1 MKLNLEKNFKSLL
14 KKKVSFTMAALT
26 IFAITGA
33 VSFAD
38 PATTDPNAKIKELE
52 TRVGANADGIAT
64 LGTRANKLE
73 EFSKAQAILNEKYD
87 QAVDN
92 VGTKAD
98 KDGNNIDV
106 DKYKEKLGLDK
117 LEDRLDTQ
125 KARIKGLTQNKVNKD
140 DYEQDKK
147 EITKKID
154 KEIKDRQDHSK
165 IFNKRFEKNEE
176 TINKH
181 DETINK
187 HDEKINSLTKDVDEL
202 LENAVNGEYV
212 KREVGKEAAA
222 RKAADKK
229 HDEAIA
235 DNKRSIVDVEDATRS
250 NSEAINGLQGK
261 DMEHD
266 KAIADNKQAIG
277 ENKDAIQ
284 SEIVDRAKAVL
295 AEENA
300 RKAADKAHDKGIA
313 DNKKAIDNEA
323 ATREAA
329 DKKHD
334 AAIAENKAAIKKYDT
349 AIDTNKKAIA
359 DEVKRSTEVDARHD
373 AAIAANKAGIEANAS
388 DIKHLDSKLNK
399 TTAMMTA
406 MNNVDFQDVNAG
418 EVAIGAGVGHFVGS
432 QAVAVGVAY
441 GVNDDLKVHAKLS
454 GVAGDAHYNAIGGGV
469 TYKFRTR

>member
-1 MKLNLEKNFKSLL
+1 MKLNLEKNFKSLF

-165 IFNKRFEKNEE
+165 IFNDSIKDRDK
-176 TINKH
+176 
-181 DETINK
+181 
-187 HDEKINSLTKDVDEL
+187 KINSLTKDVDEL

-212 KREVGKEAAA
+212 KGEVGKEAET
-222 RKAADKK
+222 RKAADK
-229 HDEAIA
+229 A
-235 DNKRSIVDVEDATRS
+235 
-250 NSEAINGLQGK
+250 
-261 DMEHD
+261 HD

-388 DIKHLDSKLNK
+388 AIKHLDSKLNK

>member
-1 MKLNLEKNFKSLL
+1 MKLNLEKNFKSLF

-26 IFAITGA
+26 FFAITGA

-38 PATTDPNAKIKELE
+38 GGTPDPNINNDVIKNLQEQ
-52 TRVGANADGIAT
+52 ANANSDNIAG
-64 LGTRANKLE
+64 LRNDFND
-73 EFSKAQAILNEKYD
+73 FSKKQEEVNKKQKIVNDKYE
-87 QAVDN
+87 QLVDN
-92 VGTKAD
+92 LGTKAD
-98 KDGNNIDV
+98 QNGNNIDV

-117 LEDRLDTQ
+117 LEDRLDTHGSSI
-125 KARIKGLTQNKVNKD
+125 KALKGNKVNKD
-140 DYEQDKK
+140 DYELDKK
-147 EITKKID
+147 NINEKID

-165 IFNKRFEKNEE
+165 IFNDSIKD
-176 TINKH
+176 H
-181 DETINK
+181 DK
-187 HDEKINSLTKDVDEL
+187 KINSLTKDVDEL

-212 KREVGKEAAA
+212 KREVEKEA
-222 RKAADKK
+222 
-229 HDEAIA
+229 E
-235 DNKRSIVDVEDATRS
+235 T
-250 NSEAINGLQGK
+250 
-261 DMEHD
+261 
-266 KAIADNKQAIG
+266 
-277 ENKDAIQ
+277 
-284 SEIVDRAKAVL
+284 
-295 AEENA
+295 
-300 RKAADKAHDKGIA
+300 RKAADKAHDKAIA

-388 DIKHLDSKLNK
+388 AIKHLDSKLNK

>member
-1 MKLNLEKNFKSLL
+1 
-14 KKKVSFTMAALT
+14 MAALT

-165 IFNKRFEKNEE
+165 IFNDSIKD
-176 TINKH
+176 H
-181 DETINK
+181 DK
-187 HDEKINSLTKDVDEL
+187 KINSLTKDVDEL

-212 KREVGKEAAA
+212 KGEVGKEAAA
-222 RKAADKK
+222 RKAADEK
-229 HDEAIA
+229 HDEKI
-235 DNKRSIVDVEDATRS
+235 NSLTESVDE
-250 NSEAINGLQGK
+250 L
-261 DMEHD
+261 
-266 KAIADNKQAIG
+266 
-277 ENKDAIQ
+277 
-284 SEIVDRAKAVL
+284 L
-295 AEENA
+295 ENA
-300 RKAADKAHDKGIA
+300 VNGEYVKREVEKEAETRKAADKAHDKGIA

-329 DKKHD
+329 DKK
-334 AAIAENKAAIKKYDT
+334 
-349 AIDTNKKAIA
+349 
-359 DEVKRSTEVDARHD
+359 
-373 AAIAANKAGIEANAS
+373 
-388 DIKHLDSKLNK
+388 
-399 TTAMMTA
+399 
-406 MNNVDFQDVNAG
+406 Q
-418 EVAIGAGVGHFVGS
+418 
-432 QAVAVGVAY
+432 
-441 GVNDDLKVHAKLS
+441 
-454 GVAGDAHYNAIGGGV
+454 
-469 TYKFRTR
+469 